1 LIFMSAAVAGS
12 LSVGTSAA
20 STRVYA
26 VIVLTGVAMG
36 IRNATIRR
44 LGEREVNTTVLT
56 MTLTAIGSDSMF
68 AGGSTQGTLG
78 RFGFV
83 MSVLAGAA
91 VGALLLRF
99 SAWLTLGVAG
109 AASSVCAT
117 AAYLDTRQP
126 SRT

>member
-1 LIFMSAAVAGS
+1 M
-12 LSVGTSAA
+12 
-20 STRVYA
+20 
-26 VIVLTGVAMG
+26 
-36 IRNATIRR
+36 
-44 LGEREVNTTVLT
+44 LT

-68 AGGSTQGTLG
+68 AGGGNQRALR

-83 MSVLAGAA
+83 MSMLARAA

-99 SAWLTLGVAG
+99 SARLTLGVAG

>member
-1 LIFMSAAVAGS
+1 
-12 LSVGTSAA
+12 
-20 STRVYA
+20 
-26 VIVLTGVAMG
+26 
-36 IRNATIRR
+36 
-44 LGEREVNTTVLT
+44 
-56 MTLTAIGSDSMF
+56 
-68 AGGSTQGTLG
+68 
-78 RFGFV
+78 V

-117 AAYLDTRQP
+117 AAYLDTPQP